1 MRHQNY
7 IWIKG
12 RLLIVFGTIILYYNE
27 IVSFEL
33 TLKRIKGTKFVKF
46 YPYYDHTKTKYDLL
60 SVAISIAEGGK
71 MSAVYSLLNGDVK
84 KVEHEYSGVN
94 DYFKFSF

>member
-1 MRHQNY
+1 
-7 IWIKG
+7 
-12 RLLIVFGTIILYYNE
+12 
-27 IVSFEL
+27 
-33 TLKRIKGTKFVKF
+33 
-46 YPYYDHTKTKYDLL
+46 
-60 SVAISIAEGGK
+60 